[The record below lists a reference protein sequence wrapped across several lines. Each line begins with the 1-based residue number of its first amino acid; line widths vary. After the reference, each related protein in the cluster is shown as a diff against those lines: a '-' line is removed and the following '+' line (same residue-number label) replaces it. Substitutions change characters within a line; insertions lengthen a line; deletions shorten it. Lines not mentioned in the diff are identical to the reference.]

1 MSANVLINN
10 SEKYQGLYVTT
21 SSFQSKD
28 VLTAS
33 SDPAKAYNAAK
44 EQGCEDP
51 VLLFVPDN
59 NMTYIY

>member
-1 MSANVLINN
+1 MNQNVLINN

-21 SSFQSKD
+21 CSFQSKD
-28 VLTAS
+28 VLTSS
-33 SDPAKAYNAAK
+33 SDPAIAYNAAK
-44 EQGCEDP
+44 EQGCDDP